1 MTSTL
6 GRPVRHTPSEDDQLD
21 SERFRIL
28 IAAATRVPAVT
39 IAFVA
44 TLVVTTMVAVNSDLT
59 GIYAAIAGTWL
70 ALHQVTL
77 TIDGTSLGVLPLLPT
92 ALIVWQAARA
102 SAAAV
107 DATIDHTE
115 QNLTLQDALRIIAAT
130 IAGPLVITVVALVVM
145 QDAAGVLPVAPP
157 NAAAALAW
165 VTGLYLLA
173 AVLGVGSRTW
183 QVVCRRY
190 DIPEWLVL
198 SLRPAVRALLSM
210 FLMGGVLTAVGMA
223 LSWTTM
229 GDLLERGGGVVGVLG
244 LTVLSILY
252 LPNVFF
258 GSSSILAGSTVQ
270 FGDVRLSLFE
280 ASGGDLPALP
290 VLAAIPAGPA
300 AAFWPVMLA
309 VPATVGALAGRFV
322 AQRVLQ
328 AQADGVPVRSADA
341 SLTILAT
348 AAQTGIAIALLTWA
362 AGGPLGIF
370 GIVGSN
376 WWLTGVLVFAWVG
389 LLGLITAQLL
399 MWREGKFVAAQTVD
413 DEYDADEYD
422 DDEYDDDEY
431 DTDEYD
437 DEHDDLDHDD
447 DDTDGEVKAIEGP
460 DTDDA
465 DDADDADDTGTD
477 GDPNVIE
484 AEVVALEDDESDV
497 EESDTDESDTA
508 ADAGTGRGAS
518 GVVDGEVEDKRKK
531 GGD

>member
-6 GRPVRHTPSEDDQLD
+6 GRPVRHTPSEDDGID

-28 IAAATRVPAVT
+28 IAAAARVPAVT

-44 TLVVTTMVAVNSDLT
+44 TVVVITMVVANSDLT

-77 TIDGTSLGVLPLLPT
+77 TVDDTSLGVLPLLPT
-92 ALIVWQAARA
+92 GLIVWQAARA
-102 SAAAV
+102 SATAV
-107 DATIDHTE
+107 DSTIDHTE
-115 QNLTLQDALRIIAAT
+115 QNLTLQDAARIVVAT
-130 IAGPLVITVVALVVM
+130 LAGPMIVTVIALVVM
-145 QDAAGVLPVAPP
+145 QDAAGVLPVTTP

-173 AVLGVGSRTW
+173 AVLGIGSRTW
-183 QVVCRRY
+183 RVVCGRY
-190 DIPEWLVL
+190 EVPEWLVL
-198 SLRPAVRALLSM
+198 SVRPAVRALLSM
-210 FLMGGVLTAVGMA
+210 FAMGGVLTLVGMA

-244 LTVLSILY
+244 LTVMSVLY
-252 LPNVFF
+252 LPNVFL
-258 GSSSILAGSTVQ
+258 GASSILAGSTVQ

-300 AAFWPVMLA
+300 LAFWPVMLA

-322 AQRVLQ
+322 AHRVLQ
-328 AQADGVPVRSADA
+328 AQADGLPVRSSDA
-341 SLTILAT
+341 SLTLLAA
-348 AAQTGIAIALLTWA
+348 AAQTGVAIALLTWA

-399 MWREGKFVAAQTVD
+399 MWREGKFAAAQAA
-413 DEYDADEYD
+413 EEEYD
-422 DDEYDDDEY
+422 DNEGEF
-431 DTDEYD
+431 
-437 DEHDDLDHDD
+437 DDLDGDD
-447 DDTDGEVKAIEGP
+447 GDDWDDEVKAIEGP
-460 DTDDA
+460 GSDTADDGEETADPEDAQDPATDDEIPDDEAPEDEVLEARDTDGEAEDS
-465 DDADDADDTGTD
+465 D
-477 GDPNVIE
+477 DPNVID
-484 AEVVALEDDESDV
+484 AEVVDLEDGESDGHEEV
-497 EESDTDESDTA
+497 EEK
-508 ADAGTGRGAS
+508 RGK
-518 GVVDGEVEDKRKK
+518 DGD
-531 GGD
+531 

>member
-6 GRPVRHTPSEDDQLD
+6 GRPIRHTPPEDDRID

-28 IAAATRVPAVT
+28 IAAAARVPAVT

-44 TLVVTTMVAVNSDLT
+44 TVVVITMVAVNSDLT

-92 ALIVWQAARA
+92 GLIVWQAVRA

-107 DATIDHTE
+107 DSTIEHTE
-115 QNLTLQDALRIIAAT
+115 QNLTLHDAARIVVAT
-130 IAGPLVITVVALVVM
+130 IAGPTLVTVIALVVM
-145 QDAAGVLPVAPP
+145 QDAASVLPVAPP

-173 AVLGVGSRTW
+173 AVLGIGARTW
-183 QVVCRRY
+183 RVGCQRY
-190 DIPEWLVL
+190 DIPEWLIL
-198 SLRPAVRALLSM
+198 SVRPAVRALLGM
-210 FLMGGVLTAVGMA
+210 FAMGGVLTLVGMA

-229 GDLLERGGGVVGVLG
+229 GDLLERGGGIVGVLG

-252 LPNVFF
+252 LPNVFL
-258 GSSSILAGSTVQ
+258 GASSILAGSTVQ

-290 VLAAIPAGPA
+290 VLAAIPAGPV

-322 AQRVLQ
+322 AHRVLQ

-341 SLTILAT
+341 SLTLLAA
-348 AAQTGIAIALLTWA
+348 AAQTGLAIALLAWA

-399 MWREGKFVAAQTVD
+399 MWREGKLAAAEAV
-413 DEYDADEYD
+413 ADEYD
-422 DDEYDDDEY
+422 DHGAGYDDDP
-431 DTDEYD
+431 
-437 DEHDDLDHDD
+437 DDLDPDD
-447 DDTDGEVKAIEGP
+447 DDVDDEIKAIEGP
-460 DTDDA
+460 EADSADDGEDTEDLEDTEDTEDEDAGEDVDA
-465 DDADDADDTGTD
+465 DD
-477 GDPNVIE
+477 DPNVIE
-484 AEVVALEDDESDV
+484 AEVVDLED
-497 EESDTDESDTA
+497 EETAAGEADTDESV
-508 ADAGTGRGAS
+508 AGTTS
-518 GVVDGEVEDKRKK
+518 GTVDREVEEKREKD
-531 GGD
+531 GD

>member
-1 MTSTL
+1 MMTSTL
-6 GRPVRHTPSEDDQLD
+6 GRPIRHTPSEDDRID

-28 IAAATRVPAVT
+28 IAAAARVPAVT

-44 TLVVTTMVAVNSDLT
+44 TVVVITMVAVNSDLT

-92 ALIVWQAARA
+92 GLIVWQAARA

-115 QNLTLQDALRIIAAT
+115 QNLTLQDAARIVVAT
-130 IAGPLVITVVALVVM
+130 LAGPLIVTVVALVVM

-165 VTGLYLLA
+165 VNGLYLLA
-173 AVLGVGSRTW
+173 AVLGIGARTW
-183 QVVCRRY
+183 PVVCRRY
-190 DIPEWLVL
+190 DVPEWLVL
-198 SLRPAVRALLSM
+198 SVRPAMRALLSM
-210 FLMGGVLTAVGMA
+210 FAMGGVLTLVGMV

-252 LPNVFF
+252 LPNVFL
-258 GSSSILAGSTVQ
+258 GASSILAGSTVQ

-290 VLAAIPAGPA
+290 VLAVIPAGPA

-322 AQRVLQ
+322 AHRVLQ
-328 AQADGVPVRSADA
+328 AQADGVPVRVADA
-341 SLTILAT
+341 SLTLLAA
-348 AAQTGIAIALLTWA
+348 AAQTGVAIALLTWA

-399 MWREGKFVAAQTVD
+399 MWREGRFAAAQEV
-413 DEYDADEYD
+413 EDAYD
-422 DDEYDDDEY
+422 DYEDD
-431 DTDEYD
+431 
-437 DEHDDLDHDD
+437 DDLDPDD
-447 DDTDGEVKAIEGP
+447 DDVDVDDEVKAIEGP
-460 DTDDA
+460 DAVASDDLEDAEAA
-465 DDADDADDTGTD
+465 DD
-477 GDPNVIE
+477 DPNVIE
-484 AEVVALEDDESDV
+484 AEVVDLDEDATDADGT
-497 EESDTDESDTA
+497 DTDESDAGA
-508 ADAGTGRGAS
+508 ASDT
-518 GVVDGEVEDKRKK
+518 VDGEVEVKREKD
-531 GGD
+531 GD